1 MLMARARPDGLPR
14 PLNMYRR
21 VLSLRLSSFRL
32 SIFTFRRKQRQR
44 LVRALVFVY
53 RSARDTSRFSRRRNG
68 PNEEATRVPTIE
80 SDYERLAFGAGSN
93 LLDL

>member
-32 SIFTFRRKQRQR
+32 SIFTFLFHANNDRGFFV
-44 LVRALVFVY
+44 LSPSSVGVRAIP
-53 RSARDTSRFSRRRNG
+53 RG